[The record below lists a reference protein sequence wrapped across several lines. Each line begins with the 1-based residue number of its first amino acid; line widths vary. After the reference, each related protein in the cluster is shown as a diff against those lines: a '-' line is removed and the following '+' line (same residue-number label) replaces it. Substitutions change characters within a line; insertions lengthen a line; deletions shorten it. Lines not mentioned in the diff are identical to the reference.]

1 MCCSPDTDKFRD
13 RWFES
18 DSSEKDDK
26 LGNEIL
32 NSHEKLERERDE
44 ARREAEKWRD
54 SFKGVRVSNKRRA
67 QQLAAKV
74 KPNDILVGHS
84 DGCNLVDQALHE
96 LSSLHPSKVNCIY
109 FNPAL
114 DRDTALAPIVNKCLV
129 FHTVSDKVVWISKWL
144 AFHPWGE
151 MGMKGY
157 KETKP
162 CLHDSRYVN
171 ISYDAMGYSN
181 LGHSGVFHS
190 PLALQACFDIIQYEF
205 MPIPRAI
212 PIPEP

>member
-1 MCCSPDTDKFRD
+1 MKQRVILVHGFNV
-13 RWFES
+13 S
-18 DSSEKDDK
+18 DGGRGTTGQLARKLEKDGRFDVVEFST
-26 LGNEIL
+26 G
-32 NSHEKLERERDE
+32 
-44 ARREAEKWRD
+44 WRGLI
-54 SFKGVRVSNKRRA
+54 GVRVSNKRRA

-96 LSSLHPSKVNCIY
+96 LSSLHPSKVNCVY

-129 FHTVSDKVVWISKWL
+129 FHTESDKVVWLSKWL
-144 AFHPWGE
+144 AFHPWGA

-157 KETKP
+157 KPVKAN
-162 CLHDSRYVN
+162 LQDNRYVN

-190 PLALQACFDIIQYEF
+190 PIALQACFDIIQYEF